1 MAITAATISATQ
13 VGTKQALQ
21 FQSLFS
27 YVIPFECKVLDT
39 TIAAGLASA
48 GDIVV
53 PGAKLGDFVLLSVE
67 FDLDDLAV
75 YGQVTAAD
83 RVTLFIQD
91 ASEATQTTLATT
103 ARVVRGLVLG
113 TSDAIW
119 EAVTAA

>member
-1 MAITAATISATQ
+1 MAITVATISATQ
-13 VGTKQALQ
+13 VGLKQAMQ
-21 FQSLFS
+21 FQSVFA

-53 PGAKLGDFVLLSVE
+53 LGAKLGDFVLLSVE
-67 FDLDDLAV
+67 HDLDDLQV

-113 TSDAIW
+113 TADEIW
-119 EAVTAA
+119 GPVSAA